1 MIIAKI
7 AWKNIWRSPLR
18 SLIVIVS
25 IILGLWAGTFM
36 MAYVL
41 GLMDQRLEDA
51 IKYEISH
58 FQIHHPE
65 YQEDYDPV
73 FDIEKPEDMITSIQT
88 DYNIKSATAR
98 VLAMGMVASSNTSTG
113 GKFIGVNPDTE
124 SMVSN
129 INDLIS
135 EGRFLEAS
143 DKNKVVIGQKL
154 AEKLNVRLRSKIV
167 LTFQDVDRNI
177 VAGAFR
183 IVGIYDSY
191 NSSIEERNLYVM
203 DRDLSALLN
212 TPGHVH
218 EIALLLN
225 DPDELDQTV
234 SALSNELSA
243 KKVESWKSISPELS
257 LMVDSMDQSMM
268 IFLIIILLA
277 LSFGIVNTMLMAVL
291 ERVREIGVLM
301 AIGMTKT
308 RLFFMIFLETV
319 FIIGLA
325 APLGLLLAY
334 ATITYLGNT
343 GMDLSN
349 FYKEGYAAF
358 GFQSMIYP
366 NLGVEYYIKILWLVA
381 VTAILASIYPAIT
394 ALRLNPVNAI
404 KKI

>member
-7 AWKNIWRSPLR
+7 AWNNIWRSPLR

-36 MAYVL
+36 MAYVM

-58 FQIHHPE
+58 LQIHHPE

-73 FDIEKPEDMITSIQT
+73 FDIENPNELIASMKSGHD
-88 DYNIKSATAR
+88 IKSATAR

-113 GKFIGVNPDTE
+113 GKFIGVDPE
-124 SMVSN
+124 SETRVSN
-129 INDLIS
+129 INDLIA
-135 EGRFLEAS
+135 EGRFLTEN
-143 DKNKVVIGQKL
+143 DRNKVIIGQKL

-167 LTFQDVDRNI
+167 LTFQDADRNI

-183 IVGIYDSY
+183 IIGIYESY
-191 NSSIEERNLYVM
+191 NSSIEERNLYV
-203 DRDLSALLN
+203 RNKDLSDLLN
-212 TPGHVH
+212 TPGHAH
-218 EIALLLN
+218 EIAVLLN

-234 SALSNELSA
+234 SLLSDELNSM
-243 KKVESWKSISPELS
+243 KVESWKTISPELS

-319 FIIGLA
+319 FIIGIA
-325 APLGLLLAY
+325 TPLGLLLAY
-334 ATITYLGNT
+334 ASITYLGNT

-366 NLGVEYYIKILWLVA
+366 NLEIEYYIKILWLVA

-394 ALRLNPVNAI
+394 ALRLDPVNAI